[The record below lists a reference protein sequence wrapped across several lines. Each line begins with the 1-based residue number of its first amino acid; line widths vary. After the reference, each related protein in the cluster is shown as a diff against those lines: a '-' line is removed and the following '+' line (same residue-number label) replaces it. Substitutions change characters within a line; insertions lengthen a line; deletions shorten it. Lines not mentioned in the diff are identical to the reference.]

1 VRRSIVRHVLLGT
14 LAVAL
19 ALGACDSDL
28 GFVPP
33 DPDTFVVQAFL
44 FTNEPVTD
52 VRVSGV
58 LPIDADSSEVAE
70 LISDAQI
77 TLIRDGQRFD
87 LIPTLGTPGRY
98 HYPGGDL
105 VIAVGEIFQLEATYG
120 DRSATAETIVPAP
133 PIGLSLSADT
143 LVAPEFGGRGGG
155 REAFAAGLTAR
166 WTNPSSQLHFVVI
179 DNLEA
184 DPEILPTTEIFSRFA
199 PRIIQRP
206 TAGDSSRVRLLT
218 LTHYGRHRLKL
229 YRVNDEYADLYEG
242 LNQDS
247 RDLNEPPSNIHGA
260 LGIFSAFSADSIF
273 FEVR

>member
-44 FTNEPVTD
+44 FTDEPVTD
-52 VRVSGV
+52 VSVSGV

-143 LVAPEFGGRGGG
+143 LVAP
-155 REAFAAGLTAR
+155 
-166 WTNPSSQLHFVVI
+166 
-179 DNLEA
+179 
-184 DPEILPTTEIFSRFA
+184 
-199 PRIIQRP
+199 
-206 TAGDSSRVRLLT
+206 
-218 LTHYGRHRLKL
+218 
-229 YRVNDEYADLYEG
+229 
-242 LNQDS
+242 
-247 RDLNEPPSNIHGA
+247 
-260 LGIFSAFSADSIF
+260 
-273 FEVR
+273 